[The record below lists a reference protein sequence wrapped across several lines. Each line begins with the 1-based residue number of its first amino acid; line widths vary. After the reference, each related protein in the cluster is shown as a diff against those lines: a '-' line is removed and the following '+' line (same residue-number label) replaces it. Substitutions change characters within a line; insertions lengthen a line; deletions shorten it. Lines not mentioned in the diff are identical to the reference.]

1 MSVAPPNE
9 PPTREQVRAALPE
22 TSIAVSLPESLRPVQ
37 APADLVKAI
46 VALLGATQKLAGAP
60 SKAAGRFAVL
70 LVTPS
75 APRAASLCG
84 LLSRAGLKVAKLFA
98 RHLTVDEQAAFLST
112 HAVDVAVGT
121 PNRLCRLCRDGLVDL
136 SALRYVL
143 VDSAP
148 DAKQQ
153 TIFSPA
159 GKGKGRR
166 PDAAELAALLTTGSF
181 VDRLLKPRAP
191 VLCPVVL
198 PTPAALEAATPVS
211 VRLQGRGRGRGRGG
225 RRGGGAAIKKARRPK
240 GS

>member
-1 MSVAPPNE
+1 MSTKETTSVAPPNE

-37 APADLVKAI
+37 AVPADLVKAI
-46 VALLGATQKLAGAP
+46 VALLGAAQKSAGAP

-70 LVTPS
+70 LITPS

-112 HAVDVAVGT
+112 HAVDVAIGT
-121 PNRLCRLCRDGLVDL
+121 PNRLCRLCCDGLVDL
-136 SALRYVL
+136 SALRYVV
-143 VDSAP
+143 VDATP

-211 VRLQGRGRGRGRGG
+211 VRHFRGRGRGRGRGG
-225 RRGGGAAIKKARRPK
+225 
-240 GS
+240 

>member
-1 MSVAPPNE
+1 MSTKETTSVAPPNE

-37 APADLVKAI
+37 AVPADLVKAI
-46 VALLGATQKLAGAP
+46 VALLGAAQK
-60 SKAAGRFAVL
+60 SAGRFAVL

-112 HAVDVAVGT
+112 HAADVAVGT

-136 SALRYVL
+136 SALRYVV
-143 VDSAP
+143 VDATP

-166 PDAAELAALLTTGSF
+166 PDAAELAALLTMGTFAWIGCSN
-181 VDRLLKPRAP
+181 RAP
-191 VLCPVVL
+191 QC
-198 PTPAALEAATPVS
+198 S
-211 VRLQGRGRGRGRGG
+211 VRSCC
-225 RRGGGAAIKKARRPK
+225 RRQRRSRRLRP
-240 GS
+240 